1 MLGIDLD
8 KVNWYILCKAK
19 YELIYLFGK
28 DNVKIYK
35 TFKGYHV
42 RVNVNLPFDK
52 ATTLRIYFYDDDTRL
67 LYDEERYRIGSI
79 SLTDV
84 LYTTKVAGYMYFD
97 KNGVAHYSYT
107 EDYTEEDIT
116 ESVCK

>member
-52 ATTLRIYFYDDDTRL
+52 ATTLRIYFYGAFLHHTVVWCHHRK
-67 LYDEERYRIGSI
+67 SI
-79 SLTDV
+79 CVML
-84 LYTTKVAGYMYFD
+84 
-97 KNGVAHYSYT
+97 
-107 EDYTEEDIT
+107 
-116 ESVCK
+116 